1 MAQGIKFQILKFQHS
16 NQLSKDAQLL
26 TCQQRGRVRR
36 PRRDRAAAQPHRL
49 LSTPGKKTFTA
60 KSRRAT
66 DILYIKSGIQGGLG
80 CYLNLPPVA
89 VFGLVNV

>member
-49 LSTPGKKTFTA
+49 LSTPGKKHSQQSQGEQQISVYKVDLA
-60 KSRRAT
+60 AT
-66 DILYIKSGIQGGLG
+66 
-80 CYLNLPPVA
+80 
-89 VFGLVNV
+89 

>member
-1 MAQGIKFQILKFQHS
+1 MGIKFQILKFQHS

-49 LSTPGKKTFTA
+49 LSTPGKNIHSKVKA
-60 KSRRAT
+60 NRYLIHKVW
-66 DILYIKSGIQGGLG
+66 YIRWTW
-80 CYLNLPPVA
+80 LNL
-89 VFGLVNV
+89 GLAAT